1 MLTYDRKQYNKV
13 KEKLLWMG
21 EHCPELM
28 QLDLPVDRDAVA
40 ALERGQ
46 GIALPRDYKA
56 VITHV
61 AAGGLSP
68 PFWSSGTGEICG
80 SAAKISNWASPI
92 PQRSRSSPA
101 GGSRCLWRTRTSCR
115 GSSCLWGTASWAG
128 L

>member
-46 GIALPRDYKA
+46 GIALPGDYKA

-61 AAGGLSP
+61 AAGGLLP
-68 PFWSSGTGEICG
+68 AFLEQRHWRNLWLSG
-80 SAAKISNWASPI
+80 
-92 PQRSRSSPA
+92 
-101 GGSRCLWRTRTSCR
+101 
-115 GSSCLWGTASWAG
+115 
-128 L
+128 